1 MPQFDTFSFLSQ
13 LLWVFSLFSLLY
25 MTLSYYVLPA
35 IAITLKVRK
44 KQLSLSTSSASSNV
58 VNNTD
63 VVSLIG
69 LGFDNLMT
77 KDKSAEN
84 LVTTS
89 KDFDKLTI
97 NSLNFK
103 NFSTN
108 LSVKLSSLVLQ
119 G

>member
-77 KDKSAEN
+77 KDKYAEN